1 MLTKFTKTDI
11 NVRFYN
17 SGQIMSVFIILAKFA
32 NGHLC
37 PFYNSSQI
45 LLGEIILIL
54 AKLMCNLEKIF
65 AFFIVTRW
73 YKMYI
78 NAILDH
84 EFISKYP
91 VKSYKIA
98 LFVIKCW

>member
-1 MLTKFTKTDI
+1 MSVFIIPAKF
-11 NVRFYN
+11 
-17 SGQIMSVFIILAKFA
+17 MSVFIILAKFA

-37 PFYNSSQI
+37 PFYNSGQI